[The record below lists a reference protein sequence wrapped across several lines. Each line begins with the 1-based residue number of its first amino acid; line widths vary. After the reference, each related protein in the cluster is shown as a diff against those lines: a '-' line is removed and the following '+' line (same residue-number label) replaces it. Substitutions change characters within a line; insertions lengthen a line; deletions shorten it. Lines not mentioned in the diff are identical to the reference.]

1 MERRYESGR
10 RAKLLDIIRIPLKE
24 HLPEGHQQEN
34 HVIDEDYYWEK
45 QGDATWEQMVALEDP
60 YDAAFWVQAEHT
72 YHGLNDK
79 VRESRT
85 AIESLSRQFDDC
97 PRLSPMIR
105 SQISGK
111 QRGWSKTLR
120 G

>member
-10 RAKLLDIIRIPLKE
+10 RAKLPDIIRIPLKE

-85 AIESLSRQFDDC
+85 AIDVNQGQPSNLLAVNSMTVPDF
-97 PRLSPMIR
+97 PP
-105 SQISGK
+105 
-111 QRGWSKTLR
+111 
-120 G
+120 